1 MTPSVC
7 WRAGIATVLLACAV
21 AHAHENLPA
30 SLLLEQRDAQTFDL
44 RWRVPATQ
52 GAAPE
57 LAPRLPDDCTRV
69 TEPHEQPA
77 PAARMTQWQV
87 RCTGGLR
94 DGARIAI
101 DGLSTSMLDAIVRV
115 GYADGRSVSL
125 IARPREPSVTLPAA
139 EPHGLAVS
147 AYLGLGVEHIL
158 TGIDHLL
165 FVLCLILLV
174 RGRLALLKTI
184 TAFTLAHSATLALS
198 ALGLVQLPQAPVE
211 AAIALSILFLA
222 CELAKPQSRDGM
234 AARRPWAVAFAF
246 GLLHGFGF
254 AGALA
259 EVGLPQGD
267 VPLAL
272 LLFNLGVEV
281 GQLIFVAGVLLL
293 LALARRA
300 RDLTWPL
307 PFPLPVAGP
316 LLRGVPVLAVGSLAA
331 FWCLQRM
338 AVVLGVSAA

>member
-1 MTPSVC
+1 M
-7 WRAGIATVLLACAV
+7 
-21 AHAHENLPA
+21 
-30 SLLLEQRDAQTFDL
+30 
-44 RWRVPATQ
+44 
-52 GAAPE
+52 
-57 LAPRLPDDCTRV
+57 
-69 TEPHEQPA
+69 
-77 PAARMTQWQV
+77 
-87 RCTGGLR
+87 
-94 DGARIAI
+94 
-101 DGLSTSMLDAIVRV
+101 
-115 GYADGRSVSL
+115 
-125 IARPREPSVTLPAA
+125 
-139 EPHGLAVS
+139 
-147 AYLGLGVEHIL
+147 
-158 TGIDHLL
+158 
-165 FVLCLILLV
+165 LLV

-198 ALGLVQLPQAPVE
+198 ALGLVRLPLAPVE

-222 CELAKPQSRDGM
+222 CELAKPQASEGL

-272 LLFNLGVEV
+272 LLFNLGVEA
-281 GQLIFVAGVLLL
+281 GQLIFVAGALLL
-293 LALARRA
+293 LALARSA
-300 RDLTWPL
+300 RELPLPL

-338 AVVLGVSAA
+338 AVVVGVSVA